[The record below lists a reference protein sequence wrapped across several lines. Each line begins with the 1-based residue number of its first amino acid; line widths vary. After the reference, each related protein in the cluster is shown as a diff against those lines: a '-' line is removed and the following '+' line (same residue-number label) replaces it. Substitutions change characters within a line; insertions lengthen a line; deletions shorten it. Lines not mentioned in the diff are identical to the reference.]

1 MDANPTYDPDSEF
14 RTWDY
19 WEPTS
24 NITADINLWAQTLR
38 DLESADNAWEAQTRI
53 RALEELSSAIAATQA
68 REALAFHT
76 HRTREDATNDVP
88 QREQGKYAG
97 NEIAVAKR
105 TSPATGRKFLS
116 TARTLITDLPH
127 TYQALTDGCISESTA
142 DIIASETAGLTS
154 DQRHTVDEE
163 IKDRLPTTG
172 KRRLRGEARALAA
185 EVSTETADEKAE
197 KAAKDRH
204 VTMRTLRNGMG
215 RITATVPLI
224 QAIAA
229 YEDLHTTAAAIKT
242 DEQGQG
248 RTHSQLMADTFV
260 ERLTGQTQATAVPTE
275 VHVVME
281 AESLFSDGRVPAW
294 LPGYGPLPA
303 KTTRNFLTACKAKT
317 FVRRMFTSPETGQ
330 LVGMDS
336 RRRTFNG
343 LLRRMIVFRDDVC
356 RTPWCDAPI
365 KHADHATPA
374 AEGGNT
380 EWSNASGLCE
390 ACNYA
395 KEHPGWT
402 HSATADG
409 LRVTTPTGEEYDT
422 AVPPF
427 VTKLSHPSEENPESD
442 EDVIAFANLSTVED
456 LFREQMLRDTG

>member
-1 MDANPTYDPDSEF
+1 MDANPTLDPDSES
-14 RTWDY
+14 RPWDY

-24 NITADINLWAQTLR
+24 NITADISLWAQTLR
-38 DLESADNAWEAQTRI
+38 DLEPADNAWEAQTRI
-53 RALEELSSAIAATQA
+53 RALEELASTIAAAQA
-68 REALAFHT
+68 REALAFHA

-88 QREQGKYAG
+88 KREQGKYAG

-105 TSPATGRKFLS
+105 TSPATGRRFLS
-116 TARTLITDLPH
+116 TARTLITDLPY
-127 TYQALTDGCISESTA
+127 TYDALTNGCISESTA
-142 DIIASETAGLTS
+142 DIIAAETSGLTS
-154 DQRHTVDEE
+154 EQRHTVDEQ

-172 KRRLRGEARALAA
+172 KRRLRSEARALAA
-185 EVSTETADEKAE
+185 EASTETTDQKAE
-197 KAAKDRH
+197 KAAEDRH
-204 VTMRTLRNGMG
+204 VTMKALRNGMG

-229 YEDLHTTAAAIKT
+229 YEDLHASAATVKT
-242 DEQGQG
+242 DEQEQG
-248 RTHSQLMADTFV
+248 RTHSQLMADAFV
-260 ERLTGQTQATAVPTE
+260 ERLTGNAQATAIPTE
-275 VHVVME
+275 VHVVMD

-294 LPGYGPLPA
+294 LPGRGPLPA

-317 FVRRMFTSPETGQ
+317 FIRRMFTSPETGQ

-336 RRRTFNG
+336 HRRTFSG

-409 LRVTTPTGEEYDT
+409 LRVTTPTGEEYDSAT
-422 AVPPF
+422 PPF
-427 VTKLSHPSEENPESD
+427 VTKLGRPSDETPESD
-442 EDVIAFANLSTVED
+442 EDVNDLPNLSIVED
-456 LFREQMLRDTG
+456 LFRAQVLRDTG